1 MTTVPEFVARVLAD
15 APPLSDETTD
25 RIALLL
31 RPARTS
37 SPRDSNG

>member
-1 MTTVPEFVARVLAD
+1 MTTVPEYVARVVAD

-31 RPARTS
+31 RPTRA
-37 SPRDSNG
+37 SNHPDPND